1 MTKIVST
8 AAAMALCAGLGA
20 CGGGPSFNNPFGNT
34 QPPRPGQ
41 PVQPQQPLPVVTA
54 PGGAGAKPSVL
65 INASVKRV
73 QDVIIERAI
82 SRNTNVVGANLTGV
96 TLERAL
102 PSSPTVLEQS
112 CGPHQQGRSVR
123 IYLAT
128 NQITPTQTQVEEDR
142 FVIDPGPRVCAVQMQ
157 QGDIEEATQALGGLK
172 AQAERRPV
180 AANAPRGLPP
190 VPVR

>member
-1 MTKIVST
+1 MAKLAST
-8 AAAMALCAGLGA
+8 AIVMGVCAILGA
-20 CGGGPSFNNPFGNT
+20 CSGGPSLNNPFGNT
-34 QPPRPGQ
+34 QPPRPAP
-41 PVQPQQPLPVVTA
+41 PVQQQQPLPVVTA
-54 PGGAGAKPSVL
+54 QSGAKPSVL

-73 QDVIIERAI
+73 QDVIIERALT
-82 SRNTNVVGANLTGV
+82 RNTNVVGANLTGV

-102 PSSPTVLEQS
+102 LSSPPVLEQS

-172 AQAERRPV
+172 TQAERRPV